1 MKQLIIVLS
10 FLAIGLTQVYAQVPQ
25 KISYQSV
32 VRDGDGKLLKETEI
46 GIKTTLR
53 KDNPDGEVV
62 YQEIYNPNPKT
73 NINGL
78 LTFEIGSGLK
88 LAGEFSSIDWSTGS
102 FYIQTEIDPKG
113 GTSYSL
119 SSISPINSVP
129 FALYSASGE
138 REIKEMRE
146 TREQKATKVI
156 RAQVSKS
163 LAQYLQKF
171 SYQAIIQE
179 TLEMFT

>member
-129 FALYSASGE
+129 FALYSASGVKGDKGDAGDQGTKGDKGDPGTGVKIVGSISS
-138 REIKEMRE
+138 EI
-146 TREQKATKVI
+146 Q
-156 RAQVSKS
+156 
-163 LAQYLQKF
+163 LP
-171 SYQAIIQE
+171 
-179 TLEMFT
+179 